1 MAKANTGISTT
12 TMVAV
17 GAGAA
22 AVAAGAYWLYG
33 AEGATKHRKMARS
46 WMLKARAEIVDAIE
60 TAVEKAGELDKET
73 YSNIVDGVL
82 KRYATT
88 AGVTEDE
95 MKVMSKDM
103 QSAWAHMKRIGKSKI
118 KKVAKKVKK
127 AKKKLT

>member
-33 AEGATKHRKMARS
+33 AEGAAKHRKMARS
-46 WMLKARAEIVDAIE
+46 WMLKARSEIMDAIDV
-60 TAVEKAGELDKET
+60 AVEKAGELDKKT
-73 YSNIVDGVL
+73 YTDIVDGVL
-82 KRYATT
+82 KRYATV

-95 MKVMSKDM
+95 MKIMSKDM
-103 QSAWAHMKRIGKSKI
+103 KNAWAHMQKIGKGKI
-118 KKVAKKVKK
+118 KKMAKKVKK
-127 AKKKLT
+127 AKKKST